1 MSMEIIKR
9 RPLIIGIAII
19 FAIYIISDMIAG
31 VSLLLPSF
39 LLAGIAVGF
48 MVKEDLKTS
57 AINGAVLGLISSI
70 IVNLI
75 LIGMIYLQGYGDYIV
90 SIILTYLIYI
100 VMEIVVA
107 AVGGVLG
114 SLIRSESM
122 PQEVKP
128 EN

>member
-19 FAIYIISDMIAG
+19 FAIYIISDMISG

-48 MVKEDLKTS
+48 MIKEDLKTS

-114 SLIRSESM
+114 SLIRTESM
-122 PQEVKP
+122 PQEVQP